1 MKANALHTDANR
13 GLAFKMKALGAL
25 LLMLG
30 YLFFLALDAPARLL
44 TRWLPP
50 DLAVNGVSGTVWH
63 GQVDVVRWRGSNV
76 GAVSWDVTFSDLMP
90 ALALTFDSPDG
101 PSGKGVIRGWQQAQL
116 FQWQVSVPAAY
127 VVHKLPLIVPVSAQG
142 NVQLRLQQAVIDPRG
157 CQSLSAT
164 LNWQDAALGTPL
176 GTVAL
181 AQPQVQLNCHEGRLE
196 MALRQQS
203 PHVQI
208 TGKGSLAASGEYQFD
223 GRLASGDAMPQAIGR
238 ILSTQ
243 GNADAQGG
251 RLLRFQ
257 GRLAL

>member
-1 MKANALHTDANR
+1 MKADAINPPLNKTR
-13 GLAFKMKALGAL
+13 ATKTKILGTL
-25 LLMLG
+25 LLLSG
-30 YLFFLALDAPARLL
+30 YLFFLALDAPAQLL
-44 TRWLPP
+44 ARFLPSE
-50 DLAVNGVSGTVWH
+50 LAVNGVSGTVWH
-63 GQVDVVRWRGSNV
+63 GQVDSVRWRGSEI
-76 GAVSWDVTFSDLMP
+76 GAVSWDVTFSSLMP
-90 ALALTFDSPDG
+90 ALAVAFDSPDG
-101 PSGKGVIRGWQQAQL
+101 PRGKGVIRGWQQAQF

-127 VVHKLPLIVPVSAQG
+127 VVNKLPLIVPVSAQG

-157 CQSLSAT
+157 CQSLAAT

-181 AQPQVQLNCHEGRLE
+181 AQPQAQLNCREGRLE

-203 PHVQI
+203 PYVQI

-223 GRLASGDAMPQAIGR
+223 GRVASGDAMPQAIGR

-243 GNADAQGG
+243 GNADTQGG

>member
-1 MKANALHTDANR
+1 MKASALNTDSNTR
-13 GLAFKMKALGAL
+13 RAFKMKALGVL
-25 LLMLG
+25 VFMLG
-30 YLFFLALDAPARLL
+30 YLFFLTLDAPARLL
-44 TRWLPP
+44 TRWLPQ
-50 DLAVNGVSGTVWH
+50 DLAVNGVNGTIWH
-63 GQVDVVRWRGSNV
+63 GQIDAVRWRSSDV

-90 ALALTFDSPDG
+90 ALAVAFDSRDG
-101 PSGKGVIRGWQQAQL
+101 PRGKSVIRGWQQAQF
-116 FQWQVSVPAAY
+116 FQWQVSVPTAY
-127 VVHKLPLIVPVSAQG
+127 VVNKLPLIVPVSAQG
-142 NVQLRLQQAVIDPRG
+142 NVQLRLQHAVVDPRG

-164 LNWQDAALGTPL
+164 LNWQNAALGTPL

-203 PHVQI
+203 PYVQI

-223 GRLASGDAMPQAIGR
+223 GRVASGDAMPQAIGR

-243 GNADAQGG
+243 GNADTQGG

>member
-1 MKANALHTDANR
+1 MKANALNPDSNTGRTFRA
-13 GLAFKMKALGAL
+13 KALGAL

-50 DLAVNGVSGTVWH
+50 DLAVNGVSGTLWH
-63 GQVDVVRWRGSNV
+63 GQVDTVRWRGSDV
-76 GAVSWDVTFSDLMP
+76 GAVSWDVTFSGLMP
-90 ALALTFDSPDG
+90 ALALAFDSPDG
-101 PSGKGVIRGWQQAQL
+101 PRGTGVIRGWQQAQL

-127 VVHKLPLIVPVSAQG
+127 VVNKLPLIVPVSAQG
-142 NVQLRLQQAVIDPRG
+142 NVQLRLQHAVIDPRG

-203 PHVQI
+203 PCVQI

-238 ILSTQ
+238 ILSTL
-243 GNADAQGG
+243 GNADTRGG

>member
-1 MKANALHTDANR
+1 MKASALNTDANKGR
-13 GLAFKMKALGAL
+13 TFKMQALGAL
-25 LLMLG
+25 VFMLG
-30 YLFFLALDAPARLL
+30 YLYFLALDAPARLL
-44 TRWLPP
+44 TRWLPA
-50 DLAVNGVSGTVWH
+50 DLAMNGVNGTVWH
-63 GQVDVVRWRGSNV
+63 GQIDAVRWRGSEV

-90 ALALTFDSPDG
+90 SLAVAFDSPDG
-101 PSGKGVIRGWQQAQL
+101 PRGKGVIRGWQQAQL

-127 VVHKLPLIVPVSAQG
+127 VVNKLPLIVPISAQG
-142 NVQLRLQQAVIDPRG
+142 NVQLRLQHAVVDPRG

-203 PHVQI
+203 PYVQI

-223 GRLASGDAMPQAIGR
+223 GRVASGDAMPQAIGH

>member
-1 MKANALHTDANR
+1 MKASALNRDANKGR
-13 GLAFKMKALGAL
+13 TFKMRALGAL
-25 LLMLG
+25 VLMLG

-44 TRWLPP
+44 MRWLPS
-50 DLAVNGVSGTVWH
+50 DVAVSGINGTVWH
-63 GQVDVVRWRGSNV
+63 GQIDTVRWRGSEV
-76 GAVSWDVTFSDLMP
+76 GAVSWDVTFSELMP
-90 ALALTFDSPDG
+90 ALAVAFDSPDG
-101 PSGKGVIRGWQQAQL
+101 PRGKGVIRGWQQAQL

-127 VVHKLPLIVPVSAQG
+127 VVNKLPLIVPISAQG
-142 NVQLRLQQAVIDPRG
+142 NMQLRLQHAVVDPRG

-164 LNWQDAALGTPL
+164 LNWQDATLGTPL

-181 AQPQVQLNCHEGRLE
+181 AQPQVQLNCREGRLE

-203 PHVQI
+203 PYVQI

-223 GRLASGDAMPQAIGR
+223 GRVASGDAMPQAIGR

-243 GNADAQGG
+243 GNADTQGG

-257 GRLAL
+257 GRLVL